1 MPEKENRIHYFR
13 RGLSALVRKEFIQIL
28 RDVRLRGL
36 VFIAPILQL
45 LVFGYAVNFDIHNIP
60 LAVVD
65 YDHSSVSRG
74 LVSALDNTVYFS
86 TVAYPENLDQSMK
99 MMESGEVRA
108 VLVIPEG
115 LNKHLGRGEIAQV
128 EIWAD
133 GSDANEAN
141 VAVSYATAIINN
153 YSSRIVLEAL
163 SAKGGVTTFAPR
175 FQVWYNPALASTVFM
190 IPGVICLILTVISTN
205 LTASAIVRER
215 ERGTLEQVMVTP
227 LSRLQFILGKLIP
240 YIVISFIDITV
251 VITLGM
257 LIFSVPMRGSFLL
270 LYLCAALFL
279 LTSLG
284 IGLFI
289 STISRTQ
296 QQAMLSS
303 IFFTFPAITLSGFMY
318 PINNMP
324 KIFQYINCV
333 NPLRWFIEILRGI
346 MLKGNGIDVLWP
358 QILALSAIGF
368 SIITLSVMRFQKRIG

>member
-1 MPEKENRIHYFR
+1 
-13 RGLSALVRKEFIQIL
+13 
-28 RDVRLRGL
+28 
-36 VFIAPILQL
+36 
-45 LVFGYAVNFDIHNIP
+45 
-60 LAVVD
+60 
-65 YDHSSVSRG
+65 
-74 LVSALDNTVYFS
+74 
-86 TVAYPENLDQSMK
+86 
-99 MMESGEVRA
+99 
-108 VLVIPEG
+108 
-115 LNKHLGRGEIAQV
+115 
-128 EIWAD
+128 
-133 GSDANEAN
+133 
-141 VAVSYATAIINN
+141 
-153 YSSRIVLEAL
+153 
-163 SAKGGVTTFAPR
+163 
-175 FQVWYNPALASTVFM
+175 M
-190 IPGVICLILTVISTN
+190 IPRVICLILTVISTN

-227 LSRLQFILGKLIP
+227 LSRLQFILGKLFP

-318 PINNMP
+318 PISNMP
-324 KIFQYINCV
+324 KIFQYINCA

-358 QILALSAIGF
+358 QILALSVIGF